1 MELEDISG
9 FGWDADLD
17 CVVPRIGSGTGTS
30 RQAQF
35 KLGRRG
41 CYEAWDPM
49 IGLSR
54 RLGDMLRVSPL
65 THPQA

>member
-17 CVVPRIGSGTGTS
+17 CVVPRIGSRTGTS

-41 CYEAWDPM
+41 CYENP
-49 IGLSR
+49 
-54 RLGDMLRVSPL
+54 
-65 THPQA
+65 